1 MAVKVP
7 RSYKIDAWETIRRL
21 LPHVKLCWS
30 YITEGR
36 RGLITDL
43 SNSQSSGHLFRHI
56 GKYEDASTVYRMIE
70 CGISLQTPTLD
81 NTELLADVHA
91 NLGLVY
97 TSQEKFQLA
106 LHFFDRSFELVDK
119 HMVLTPDALM
129 SIMYNKAALFIMTDR
144 LDEAEELLRDATTQ
158 FSIISPEESVRTHN
172 ERNNQ
177 FLRIM
182 HDMGEVLLR
191 RGSLSEALK
200 LFRDI
205 DRRQDHQG
213 EPRLVRVSVKLKSF

>member
-1 MAVKVP
+1 
-7 RSYKIDAWETIRRL
+7 
-21 LPHVKLCWS
+21 
-30 YITEGR
+30 
-36 RGLITDL
+36 
-43 SNSQSSGHLFRHI
+43 
-56 GKYEDASTVYRMIE
+56 MIE